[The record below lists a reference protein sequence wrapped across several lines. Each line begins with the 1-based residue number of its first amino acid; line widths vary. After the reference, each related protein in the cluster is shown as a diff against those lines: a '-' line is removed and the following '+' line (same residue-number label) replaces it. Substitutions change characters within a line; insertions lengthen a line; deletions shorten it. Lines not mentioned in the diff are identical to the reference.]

1 MKLRG
6 LLTLAMA
13 AQVVVTAAALFASYA
28 LAGSGVLEFG
38 VPQLV
43 ALLASAAVAILIAR
57 LCIRAIERSEAK
69 RAVAH
74 SAELA
79 RARSDSAQMTQ
90 AIIKTALDAFIQ
102 IDGSGTVLEWSFQAE
117 ALTGWTRQEALGADV
132 VDLIVAKPLRA
143 AFRQRMARL
152 VPELSDTPSGL
163 RFELTLVHRN
173 GDLILAEASSTVLR
187 LGERA
192 IVNTFVRDITQKR
205 AAEEQLVQSQKME
218 AVGQLTGGIAHE
230 FNNMLTVITGTIEIL
245 ADAVKDNPP
254 LATITKLISEAADRG
269 AALTSSLLSFARKQ
283 ALQPADI
290 DVNELLEE
298 LAKLLL
304 ATFDKKIE
312 IVTRLDGNVWLA
324 FADRGQLSSA
334 LLNLAINARDAMLDG
349 GRLTLTTR
357 NVVFGVREAV
367 AVGAGYAG
375 DYVEI
380 EIADTG
386 TGIPPATLE
395 RIFDPFFST
404 KEVGKGTG
412 LGLSMVFG
420 FVKQSGGGIKVT
432 SEEGRGT
439 VFTIYL
445 PKAEAS
451 ALRPTGYD
459 DRKIVG
465 GKETV
470 LCVEDD
476 HDVRQYVTVQLES
489 LGYKVIPAANATEA
503 LAIAADGRPF
513 DLLFTDIVMAGGMNG
528 RDLAEQMVAA
538 RPSLRVLFTSG
549 YAYDSLHVQGRA
561 TMGAPLLRKP
571 YRKAELASMLR
582 RCLDTAVDSAGDAIP
597 TPYSVQADVEGF
609 LRRQA
614 AKDNGTTRSRKQ

>member
-1 MKLRG
+1 MRPRG

-28 LAGSGVLEFG
+28 VSGPGFG
-38 VPQLV
+38 IAQVAALV
-43 ALLASAAVAILIAR
+43 ASAAVAVVLVR
-57 LCIRAIERSEAK
+57 LCTRAIETSEDR
-69 RAVAH
+69 RAATQ

-79 RARSDSAQMTQ
+79 QARSDSAQIMQ
-90 AIIKTALDAFIQ
+90 AVIKTALDAFIQ
-102 IDGSGTVLEWSFQAE
+102 IDDSGAVLEWSFQAE
-117 ALTGWTRQEALGADV
+117 ALTGWTRQEALGSDV
-132 VDLIVAKPLRA
+132 VDLLVAEPLRDG
-143 AFRQRMARL
+143 FRQRMARL
-152 VPELSDTPSGL
+152 VPELSGAPAGI

-173 GDLILAEASSTVLR
+173 GDRILAEASSTVLR
-187 LGERA
+187 LGGRV
-192 IVNTFVRDITQKR
+192 IVNTFVRDITRKR

-245 ADAVKDNPP
+245 ADAVRDNPP

-283 ALQPADI
+283 ALQPAEI
-290 DVNELLEE
+290 DVNQLLEE

-304 ATFDKKIE
+304 ATFDRKIE
-312 IVTRLDGNVWLA
+312 IVTRLDRNVWLA
-324 FADRGQLSSA
+324 YADRGQLSSA

-380 EIADTG
+380 EIADNG
-386 TGIPPATLE
+386 SGIPQAILE

-420 FVKQSGGGIKVT
+420 FIKQSGGGIKVA

-439 VFTIYL
+439 IFTLYL
-445 PKAEAS
+445 PKAEVS

-476 HDVRQYVTVQLES
+476 RDVRHYVTVQLEG

-503 LAIAADGRPF
+503 LAIAAEGTPF

-528 RDLAEQMVAA
+528 RELAEQMVAA

-549 YAYDSLHVQGRA
+549 YAYDSLHTQGRA

-571 YRKAELASMLR
+571 YRKAELARMLR

-597 TPYSVQADVEGF
+597 TPYSVQADVEAF

-614 AKDNGTTRSRKQ
+614 AEDDATRSRK

>member
-6 LLTLAMA
+6 LLTLAMVTQA
-13 AQVVVTAAALFASYA
+13 IVTAVALFASYA
-28 LAGSGVLEFG
+28 LTGPREFG
-38 VPQLV
+38 ILQLV
-43 ALLASAAVAILIAR
+43 ALLASAAIAVLLVR
-57 LCIRAIERSEAK
+57 LCTRAIESSEAQHDH
-69 RAVAH
+69 AQ

-90 AIIKTALDAFIQ
+90 AVIKTALDAFVQ
-102 IDGSGTVLEWSFQAE
+102 IDDSGTVLEWSFQAE

-143 AFRQRMARL
+143 AFKQRMARL

-163 RFELTLVHRN
+163 RFELTLIHRN
-173 GDLILAEASSTVLR
+173 GDRILAEASSTVLR
-187 LGERA
+187 LGGRA
-192 IVNTFVRDITQKR
+192 VVNTFVRDITQKR

-312 IVTRLDGNVWLA
+312 IVTRLDRNVWLA

-386 TGIPPATLE
+386 TGIPQAILE

-420 FVKQSGGGIKVT
+420 FVKQSGGGIKVA

-439 VFTIYL
+439 VFRIYL

-476 HDVRQYVTVQLES
+476 RDVRHYVTVQLES
-489 LGYKVIPAANATEA
+489 LGYTVIPAANATEA
-503 LAIAADGRPF
+503 LAIAAEGKPF

-528 RDLAEQMVAA
+528 RELAEQMAAA
-538 RPSLRVLFTSG
+538 RPSLRILFTSG
-549 YAYDSLHVQGRA
+549 YAYDSLHTQGRA

-571 YRKAELASMLR
+571 YRKAELARMLR

-597 TPYSVQADVEGF
+597 TPYSVQADVEAF
-609 LRRQA
+609 LRKQA
-614 AKDNGTTRSRKQ
+614 AEDSGARRPRK

>member
-13 AQVVVTAAALFASYA
+13 AQVVVTAAPLLASYA
-28 LAGSGVLEFG
+28 VTGTAGGFG
-38 VPQLV
+38 APQIV
-43 ALLASAAVAILIAR
+43 ALLASAVIAMLIAR
-57 LCIRAIERSEAK
+57 LCMRAIERAQHK
-69 RAVAH
+69 
-74 SAELA
+74 
-79 RARSDSAQMTQ
+79 RSDAALADQTKLIAESAQITQ
-90 AIIKTALDAFIQ
+90 AIIKTALDAFVQTDERGI
-102 IDGSGTVLEWSFQAE
+102 VLEWSFQAE
-117 ALTGWTRQEALGADV
+117 ALTGWTRNAAIGADV
-132 VDLIVAKPLRA
+132 VDLLVAEPLRA
-143 AFRQRMARL
+143 GFRQRMMRL
-152 VPELSDTPSGL
+152 LPELSHAPIGI
-163 RFELTLVHRN
+163 RFEASLLHRN
-173 GDLILAEASSTVLR
+173 GGEILIEASSTALH
-187 LGERA
+187 LGGRQ
-192 IVNTFVRDITQKR
+192 IINTFVKDVTQKR
-205 AAEEQLVQSQKME
+205 AAEEQLIQAQKME

-283 ALQPADI
+283 ALQPAEI

-312 IVTRLDGNVWLA
+312 IVTKLDANVWLA

-357 NVVFGVREAV
+357 KVVFGVREAV

-386 TGIPPATLE
+386 TGIPQAILE

-420 FVKQSGGGIKVT
+420 FVKQSGGGIKVAST
-432 SEEGRGT
+432 EGRGT
-439 VFTIYL
+439 TFTIYL
-445 PKAEAS
+445 PKAETS
-451 ALRPTGYD
+451 TLRPAGYD
-459 DRKIVG
+459 ERKIVG
-465 GKETV
+465 GQETI

-476 HDVRQYVTVQLES
+476 RDVRQYVAVQLES

-503 LAIAADGRPF
+503 LAIAAEGRAF
-513 DLLFTDIVMAGGMNG
+513 DLLFTDIVMAGGING
-528 RDLAEQMVAA
+528 RELAEQMVAA

-549 YAYDSLHVQGRA
+549 YAYDSQTQGRA
-561 TMGAPLLRKP
+561 TMSAPLLTKP
-571 YRKAELASMLR
+571 YRKAELARMLR
-582 RCLDTAVDSAGDAIP
+582 RSLDTAVDAAGDAIP

-609 LRRQA
+609 LRRQTA
-614 AKDNGTTRSRKQ
+614 EDGGTTRSRK

>member
-1 MKLRG
+1 MKLRR

-13 AQVVVTAAALFASYA
+13 AQVVVTSAALFASYA
-28 LAGSGVLEFG
+28 VTGSREFG
-38 VPQLV
+38 IAQLL
-43 ALLASAAVAILIAR
+43 ALLASAAVAVLLVR
-57 LCIRAIERSEAK
+57 FCTRTIERSEEQ
-69 RAVAH
+69 RAVTQ
-74 SAELA
+74 STELA
-79 RARSDSAQMTQ
+79 RARSDAAQMTQ

-102 IDGSGTVLEWSFQAE
+102 IDDTGTVLEWSFQAE

-132 VDLIVAKPLRA
+132 VDLIVAEPLRL

-163 RFELTLVHRN
+163 RFELALVHRN
-173 GDLILAEASSTVLR
+173 GDRILAEASSTVMR
-187 LGERA
+187 LAGRTL
-192 IVNTFVRDITQKR
+192 INTFVRDITQKR

-312 IVTRLDGNVWLA
+312 IVTRLDRNVWLA

-380 EIADTG
+380 EIADSG
-386 TGIPPATLE
+386 TGIPQAILE

-420 FVKQSGGGIKVT
+420 FVKQSGGGIKVS

-503 LAIAADGRPF
+503 LAIAAEGRPF

-528 RDLAEQMVAA
+528 RELAEQMVTARRPCEAA
-538 RPSLRVLFTSG
+538 EIAISL
-549 YAYDSLHVQGRA
+549 DSVIR
-561 TMGAPLLRKP
+561 
-571 YRKAELASMLR
+571 
-582 RCLDTAVDSAGDAIP
+582 
-597 TPYSVQADVEGF
+597 
-609 LRRQA
+609 
-614 AKDNGTTRSRKQ
+614 

>member
-13 AQVVVTAAALFASYA
+13 AQVIVTAAALLTSYA
-28 LAGSGVLEFG
+28 VTGAAGFG
-38 VPQLV
+38 PVQFI
-43 ALLASAAVAILIAR
+43 ALLASAAVAVLLAR
-57 LCIRAIERSEAK
+57 LCTRAIETAQQQRTA
-69 RAVAH
+69 AQL
-74 SAELA
+74 AEQA
-79 RARSDSAQMTQ
+79 QASAQMTQ
-90 AIIKTALDAFIQ
+90 AVIKTALDAFVQ
-102 IDGSGTVLEWSFQAE
+102 TDADGTVLEWSVQAE
-117 ALTGWTRQEALGADV
+117 ALTGWTRKEALGTDV
-132 VDLIVAKPLRA
+132 VNLLIAEPLRDG
-143 AFRQRMARL
+143 FRQRMMRL
-152 VPELSDTPSGL
+152 LPELSNTPTGI
-163 RFELTLVHRN
+163 RFEATLLHRE
-173 GDLILAEASSTVLR
+173 GEEILIEASSTALKIGGR
-187 LGERA
+187 T
-192 IVNTFVRDITQKR
+192 IINNFVKDVTRKR
-205 AAEEQLVQSQKME
+205 AAEEQLIQAQKME

-245 ADAVKDNPP
+245 AEAVKDNPP

-283 ALQPADI
+283 ALRPAEI

-304 ATFDKKIE
+304 ATFDRKIE

-324 FADRGQLSSA
+324 LVDRGQLSSA

-349 GRLTLTTR
+349 GKLTLTTR

-386 TGIPPATLE
+386 TGIPQALRE

-404 KEVGKGTG
+404 KDVGKGTG

-432 SEEGRGT
+432 SEEGSGT
-439 VFTIYL
+439 IFTIYL

-451 ALRPTGYD
+451 TLRPTGYD
-459 DRKIVG
+459 ERKIVG
-465 GKETV
+465 GTETI

-476 HDVRQYVTVQLES
+476 RDVRQYVTVQLES

-503 LAIAADGRPF
+503 LAIAAEGSPF
-513 DLLFTDIVMAGGMNG
+513 DLLFTDIVMAGGLNG
-528 RDLAEQMVAA
+528 RELAEQMVAA

-549 YAYDSLHVQGRA
+549 YAYDSLHAQGR
-561 TMGAPLLRKP
+561 TMGAPLLTKP
-571 YRKAELASMLR
+571 YRKAELARMLR
-582 RCLDTAVDSAGDAIP
+582 RSLDTAVDAAGDAIP

-609 LRRQA
+609 LRRQTS
-614 AKDNGTTRSRKQ
+614 DRDRR

>member
-13 AQVVVTAAALFASYA
+13 AQVVVTAAALLASYA
-28 LAGSGVLEFG
+28 VSGPGLG
-38 VPQLV
+38 IAQIV
-43 ALLASAAVAILIAR
+43 ALIASAAVAVL
-57 LCIRAIERSEAK
+57 
-69 RAVAH
+69 
-74 SAELA
+74 LA
-79 RARSDSAQMTQ
+79 RRCTRMIEASQEKRTAVQLAEQAQISAQVTQ
-90 AIIKTALDAFIQ
+90 AVIKTALDAFVQTDERGI
-102 IDGSGTVLEWSFQAE
+102 VLEWSFQAE
-117 ALTGWTRQEALGADV
+117 ALTGWTREEALGTDV
-132 VDLIVAKPLRA
+132 VNLLIAEPLRDG
-143 AFRQRMARL
+143 FRQRMMRL
-152 VPELSDTPSGL
+152 LPELSNTPIGI
-163 RFELTLVHRN
+163 RFEATLLHRE
-173 GDLILAEASSTVLR
+173 GDEILIEASSTALQIGGR
-187 LGERA
+187 T
-192 IVNTFVRDITQKR
+192 IINNFVKDVTQKR
-205 AAEEQLVQSQKME
+205 AAEEQLIQAQKME

-283 ALQPADI
+283 ALQPAEI

-312 IVTRLDGNVWLA
+312 IVTRLDRNAWLA

-349 GRLTLTTR
+349 GKLTLTTR

-375 DYVEI
+375 HYVEI
-380 EIADTG
+380 EIADNG
-386 TGIPPATLE
+386 TGIPQAILE

-404 KEVGKGTG
+404 KDVGKGTG

-420 FVKQSGGGIKVT
+420 FVKQSGGGIKV
-432 SEEGRGT
+432 SSAEGRGT
-439 VFTIYL
+439 TFNIYL
-445 PKAEAS
+445 PKAETS
-451 ALRPTGYD
+451 TLRPAGYD
-459 DRKIVG
+459 ERKVVG
-465 GKETV
+465 GTETI

-476 HDVRQYVTVQLES
+476 RDVRQFVTVQLES
-489 LGYKVIPAANATEA
+489 LGYKVIPAINAADA
-503 LAIAADGRPF
+503 LAIAAKGTPF
-513 DLLFTDIVMAGGMNG
+513 DLLFTDIVMAGALNG
-528 RDLAEQMVAA
+528 RELADQMVAA

-549 YAYDSLHVQGRA
+549 YAHDAPHGPGHA
-561 TMGAPLLRKP
+561 TMGAPLLTKP
-571 YRKAELASMLR
+571 YRKAELARMLR
-582 RCLDTAVDSAGDAIP
+582 RSLDTAVDSAGDPIP
-597 TPYSVQADVEGF
+597 TPYSVQAEVEAF

-614 AKDNGTTRSRKQ
+614 SEDDGATRSRK

>member
-13 AQVVVTAAALFASYA
+13 AQVIVTAVALLLSHAAS
-28 LAGSGVLEFG
+28 SEFG
-38 VPQLV
+38 MAQLV
-43 ALLASAAVAILIAR
+43 ALLVSAAVAVLLAR
-57 LCIRAIERSEAK
+57 LCAHTIATSQDK
-69 RAVAH
+69 RIAAQLAEQAPAH
-74 SAELA
+74 TH
-79 RARSDSAQMTQ
+79 SAQMTQ
-90 AIIKTALDAFIQ
+90 ALIKTALDAFVQTDETGI
-102 IDGSGTVLEWSFQAE
+102 VLEWSLQAE
-117 ALTGWTRQEALGADV
+117 ALTGWSRQEALGADV
-132 VDLIVAKPLRA
+132 VNLLVAEPLRA
-143 AFRQRMARL
+143 GFRQRMMRL
-152 VPELSDTPSGL
+152 LPELSDTPIGI
-163 RFELTLVHRN
+163 RFEASLLHRN
-173 GDLILAEASSTVLR
+173 GDEILIEASSTALR
-187 LGERA
+187 LGGRTL
-192 IVNTFVRDITQKR
+192 INNFVKDVTQKR
-205 AAEEQLVQSQKME
+205 AAEEQLIQSQKME

-283 ALQPADI
+283 ALQPAEIDI
-290 DVNELLEE
+290 NALLEE

-312 IVTRLDGNVWLA
+312 IVRKFDGNIWLA

-334 LLNLAINARDAMLDG
+334 LLNLAINARDAMPDG

-375 DYVEI
+375 DYIEI

-386 TGIPPATLE
+386 TGIPQAILE

-420 FVKQSGGGIKVT
+420 FVKQSGGGIKVK

-439 VFTIYL
+439 TFTIYL
-445 PKAEAS
+445 PKAETS
-451 ALRPTGYD
+451 TLRPAGYD
-459 DRKIVG
+459 ERKIVG
-465 GKETV
+465 GTETI

-476 HDVRQYVTVQLES
+476 RDVRHYVTVQLES
-489 LGYKVIPAANATEA
+489 LGYKVIPAANATDA
-503 LAIAADGRPF
+503 LAIAADGTPF
-513 DLLFTDIVMAGGMNG
+513 DLLFTDIVMAGGING
-528 RDLAEQMVAA
+528 RELAEQIVAA

-549 YAYDSLHVQGRA
+549 YAHDSQHAQGRA
-561 TMGAPLLRKP
+561 TMGPPLLAKP
-571 YRKAELASMLR
+571 YRKAELARMLR
-582 RCLDTAVDSAGDAIP
+582 RSLDTAVDAAGDPIP
-597 TPYSVQADVEGF
+597 TPYSVQAEVESF
-609 LRRQA
+609 LR
-614 AKDNGTTRSRKQ
+614 KQEADRDGR

>member
-6 LLTLAMA
+6 LLTLALA
-13 AQVVVTAAALFASYA
+13 AQVVVTAAVFLTSDLVTGTA
-28 LAGSGVLEFG
+28 EFG
-38 VPQLV
+38 TAQLI
-43 ALLASAAVAILIAR
+43 ALLASAAVAVLLAH
-57 LCIRAIERSEAK
+57 LCTRTIETWQQERT
-69 RAVAH
+69 
-74 SAELA
+74 AEQLA
-79 RARSDSAQMTQ
+79 EQAQASAQMMQ
-90 AIIKTALDAFIQ
+90 AVIKTALDAFIQ
-102 IDGSGTVLEWSFQAE
+102 IDESGAVLEWSFQAE

-132 VDLIVAKPLRA
+132 VDLVVAEPLRA

-152 VPELSDTPSGL
+152 VPELSDTPAGM
-163 RFELTLVHRN
+163 RFEVTLVHRN
-173 GDLILAEASSTVLR
+173 GERILAEAAGTVSR
-187 LGERA
+187 IGERS
-192 IVNTFVRDITQKR
+192 IINTFVRDITQKR
-205 AAEEQLVQSQKME
+205 AAEEQLIQSQKME

-283 ALQPADI
+283 ALQPAEI
-290 DVNELLEE
+290 DVNELIEE

-312 IVTRLDGNVWLA
+312 IATKLDRAVWLA
-324 FADRGQLSSA
+324 YADRGQLSSA

-349 GRLTLTTR
+349 GRLTLTTC
-357 NVVFGVREAV
+357 NVVFGVREAL

-375 DYVEI
+375 DYVGI
-380 EIADTG
+380 AIADTG
-386 TGIPPATLE
+386 TGIPQAILE

-404 KEVGKGTG
+404 KEIGKGTG

-420 FVKQSGGGIKVT
+420 FVKQSGGGIKVA

-439 VFTIYL
+439 IFTIYL
-445 PKAEAS
+445 PKAETS
-451 ALRPTGYD
+451 TLRPTGYD

-465 GKETV
+465 GKETI

-476 HDVRQYVTVQLES
+476 REVRHYVTVQLEG
-489 LGYKVIPAANATEA
+489 LGYKVIPAADATEA
-503 LAIAADGRPF
+503 LAIVAEGTPF
-513 DLLFTDIVMAGGMNG
+513 DLLFTDIVMAGSMNG
-528 RDLAEQMVAA
+528 RELAEQMVAA

-549 YAYDSLHVQGRA
+549 YAYDSLHAQGRA

-571 YRKAELASMLR
+571 YRKAELARLLR

-597 TPYSVQADVEGF
+597 TPYSVQADVEAF

-614 AKDNGTTRSRKQ
+614 AEDNGKTRSRK

>member
-6 LLTLAMA
+6 LLTLAMT
-13 AQVVVTAAALFASYA
+13 AQVVVTAAALLASQAVAGTGFGIAQIIA
-28 LAGSGVLEFG
+28 LAVSG
-38 VPQLV
+38 
-43 ALLASAAVAILIAR
+43 AVAVLLAR
-57 LCIRAIERSEAK
+57 LCMRAIETSQDK
-69 RAVAH
+69 RAAAQL
-74 SAELA
+74 AEQ
-79 RARSDSAQMTQ
+79 AQIGAQLTQ
-90 AIIKTALDAFIQ
+90 AVIKTALDAFVQ
-102 IDGSGTVLEWSFQAE
+102 TDERGTVLEWSQQAE
-117 ALTGWTRQEALGADV
+117 ALTGWTRKEALGSDV
-132 VDLIVAKPLRA
+132 VDLLIAEPLRDG
-143 AFRQRMARL
+143 FRQRMMRL
-152 VPELSDTPSGL
+152 LPELSDAPIGI
-163 RFELTLVHRN
+163 RFEASLVHRN
-173 GDLILAEASSTVLR
+173 GEAILIEASSTSLHLGGRR
-187 LGERA
+187 L
-192 IVNTFVRDITQKR
+192 INTFVKDVTRR
-205 AAEEQLVQSQKME
+205 HAAEEQLIQAQKME

-283 ALQPADI
+283 ALQPAEI

-312 IVTRLDGNVWLA
+312 IVTKLDAKAWLA
-324 FADRGQLSSA
+324 FADRGQLSAA
-334 LLNLAINARDAMLDG
+334 LLNLAINARDAMLAG

-357 NVVFGVREAV
+357 NVVFGVREAI

-386 TGIPPATLE
+386 SGIPPAILE

-404 KEVGKGTG
+404 KDVGKGTG

-420 FVKQSGGGIKVT
+420 FVKQSGGGIKVA

-439 VFTIYL
+439 TFTIYL
-445 PKAEAS
+445 PKAETS
-451 ALRPTGYD
+451 TLRPAGYD
-459 DRKIVG
+459 ERKIVG
-465 GKETV
+465 GQETI

-476 HDVRQYVTVQLES
+476 NDVRQYVTVQLES
-489 LGYKVIPAANATEA
+489 LGYKVIPAANAAEA
-503 LAIAADGRPF
+503 LAVAAEGKAF

-528 RDLAEQMVAA
+528 RELAEQMVAA

-549 YAYDSLHVQGRA
+549 YAYDSLHAQGRA
-561 TMGAPLLRKP
+561 TMDAPLLIKP
-571 YRKAELASMLR
+571 YRKAELARMLR
-582 RCLDTAVDSAGDAIP
+582 RSLDTAVDAAGDAIP
-597 TPYSVQADVEGF
+597 TPYSVQADLEGF
-609 LRRQA
+609 LRRQEA
-614 AKDNGTTRSRKQ
+614 EDNSTPRSRK

>member
-6 LLTLAMA
+6 LLTLAMVTQA
-13 AQVVVTAAALFASYA
+13 IVTAVALFASYA
-28 LAGSGVLEFG
+28 LTGPREFG
-38 VPQLV
+38 ILQLV
-43 ALLASAAVAILIAR
+43 ALLASAAIAVLLVG
-57 LCIRAIERSEAK
+57 LCTGAIERSEHA
-69 RAVAH
+69 RAVVH

-90 AIIKTALDAFIQ
+90 AVIKTALDAFIQ
-102 IDGSGTVLEWSFQAE
+102 IDDSGTVLEWSFQAE
-117 ALTGWTRQEALGADV
+117 ALTGWTRQEALGSDV

-143 AFRQRMARL
+143 AFKQRMARL

-163 RFELTLVHRN
+163 RFELTLIHRN
-173 GDLILAEASSTVLR
+173 GDRILAEASSTVLR
-187 LGERA
+187 LGGRA
-192 IVNTFVRDITQKR
+192 VVNTFVRDITQKR

-312 IVTRLDGNVWLA
+312 IVTRLDRNVWLA

-386 TGIPPATLE
+386 TGIPQAILE

-420 FVKQSGGGIKVT
+420 FVKQSGGGIKVA

-476 HDVRQYVTVQLES
+476 RDVRHYVTVQLES
-489 LGYKVIPAANATEA
+489 LGYTVIPAANATEA
-503 LAIAADGRPF
+503 LAIAAEGKPF

-528 RDLAEQMVAA
+528 RELAEQMAAA
-538 RPSLRVLFTSG
+538 RPSLRILFTSG
-549 YAYDSLHVQGRA
+549 YAYDSLHTQGRA

-571 YRKAELASMLR
+571 YRKAELARMLR

-597 TPYSVQADVEGF
+597 TPYSVQADVEAF
-609 LRRQA
+609 LRKQA
-614 AKDNGTTRSRKQ
+614 AEDGGARRPRK

>member
-6 LLTLAMA
+6 LLTLAMTV
-13 AQVVVTAAALFASYA
+13 QVIVTAAALLISHAVTGT
-28 LAGSGVLEFG
+28 AGFG
-38 VPQLV
+38 TAQLI
-43 ALLASAAVAILIAR
+43 ALLASAAVAVLLAQ
-57 LCIRAIERSEAK
+57 LCTRTIETSQDK
-69 RAVAH
+69 RTAAQSTAQAH
-74 SAELA
+74 
-79 RARSDSAQMTQ
+79 SDSAQMTQ
-90 AIIKTALDAFIQ
+90 AVIKTALDAFIQ
-102 IDGSGTVLEWSFQAE
+102 IDDSGAVLEWSFQAE

-132 VDLIVAKPLRA
+132 VDLIVAEPLRA

-152 VPELSDTPSGL
+152 VPELSDAPAGM
-163 RFELTLVHRN
+163 RFEVTLIHRN
-173 GDLILAEASSTVLR
+173 GERILTEASSTVLR

-192 IVNTFVRDITQKR
+192 VVNTFVRDITQRR

-283 ALQPADI
+283 ALQPAEI

-349 GRLTLTTR
+349 GKLTLTTR

-386 TGIPPATLE
+386 TGIPQAILE

-420 FVKQSGGGIKVT
+420 FVKQSGGGIKVS
-432 SEEGRGT
+432 SEEGSGT
-439 VFTIYL
+439 IFTIYL

-451 ALRPTGYD
+451 TLHPTGYD

-465 GKETV
+465 GQETV

-476 HDVRQYVTVQLES
+476 HDVRQYVTVQLEG
-489 LGYKVIPAANATEA
+489 LGYKVIPAANAAEA
-503 LAIAADGRPF
+503 LAIAAQGTPF

-528 RDLAEQMVAA
+528 RELAEQMVAA

-549 YAYDSLHVQGRA
+549 YAYDSLHAQGRA
-561 TMGAPLLRKP
+561 TLGAPLLRKP
-571 YRKAELASMLR
+571 YRKAELARMLR
-582 RCLDTAVDSAGDAIP
+582 RSLDTAVDSAGDAIP

-614 AKDNGTTRSRKQ
+614 AERDRR

>member
-13 AQVVVTAAALFASYA
+13 AQVVVTAVALLASYA
-28 LAGSGVLEFG
+28 MAGAGFG
-38 VPQLV
+38 IPQLV
-43 ALLASAAVAILIAR
+43 ALMASAAVAALMVR
-57 LCIRAIERSEAK
+57 LCTRAIETSEDK
-69 RAVAH
+69 RAAGR
-74 SAELA
+74 SAEDA
-79 RARSDSAQMTQ
+79 RARSDAAQMMQ
-90 AIIKTALDAFIQ
+90 AVIKTALDAFIQ
-102 IDGSGTVLEWSFQAE
+102 IDGSGAVLEWSFQAE
-117 ALTGWTRQEALGADV
+117 ALTGWTRKEALGADV
-132 VDLIVAKPLRA
+132 VDLIVAEPLRA

-152 VPELSDTPSGL
+152 VPELSDAPAGL
-163 RFELTLVHRN
+163 RFELTLIHRN
-173 GDLILAEASSTVLR
+173 GDQILAEASSTVLR
-187 LGERA
+187 LGERT

-245 ADAVKDNPP
+245 ADAVRDNPP

-283 ALQPADI
+283 ALQPAEI
-290 DVNELLEE
+290 DVNGLLEE

-312 IVTRLDGNVWLA
+312 IVTRLDANVWLA
-324 FADRGQLSSA
+324 YADRGQLSSA

-349 GRLTLTTR
+349 GKLTLTTR

-380 EIADTG
+380 EIADSG
-386 TGIPPATLE
+386 TGIPQAILE

-420 FVKQSGGGIKVT
+420 FVKQSGGGIKVA

-439 VFTIYL
+439 IFTIYL

-476 HDVRQYVTVQLES
+476 RDVRHYVTVQLES

-503 LAIAADGRPF
+503 LAIAAEGRPF

-528 RDLAEQMVAA
+528 RELAEQMVAA

-549 YAYDSLHVQGRA
+549 YAYDSLHAQGRA

-571 YRKAELASMLR
+571 YRKAELARMLR

-597 TPYSVQADVEGF
+597 TPYSVQADVEAF
-609 LRRQA
+609 LRKQA
-614 AKDNGTTRSRKQ
+614 AEDNGRTRPRK

>member
-1 MKLRG
+1 M
-6 LLTLAMA
+6 TL
-13 AQVVVTAAALFASYA
+13 QVIVTAAALLTSYA
-28 LAGSGVLEFG
+28 VTGTAGLGTAQLA
-38 VPQLV
+38 
-43 ALLASAAVAILIAR
+43 ALLTSAAVAVLLAR
-57 LCIRAIERSEAK
+57 LCARTIETSQQQRGAAPSTEPAQ
-69 RAVAH
+69 AV
-74 SAELA
+74 
-79 RARSDSAQMTQ
+79 SDSAQMTQ

-102 IDGSGTVLEWSFQAE
+102 IDESGAVLEWSFQAE
-117 ALTGWTRQEALGADV
+117 ALTGWTRKEALGADV
-132 VDLIVAKPLRA
+132 VDLLVAEPLRA
-143 AFRQRMARL
+143 SFRQRMARL
-152 VPELSDTPSGL
+152 VPELSDTPAGM
-163 RFELTLVHRN
+163 RFELTLIHRN
-173 GDLILAEASSTVLR
+173 GDRILAEASSTVLR
-187 LGERA
+187 LGERT
-192 IVNTFVRDITQKR
+192 IVNTFVRDITRKR
-205 AAEEQLVQSQKME
+205 AAEEQLIQAQKME

-245 ADAVKDNPP
+245 AEAVKDNPS
-254 LATITKLISEAADRG
+254 LATIAKLISEAADRG

-283 ALQPADI
+283 ALQPAEI
-290 DVNELLEE
+290 DVNELLED
-298 LAKLLL
+298 LAKLML
-304 ATFDKKIE
+304 ATFDKKIV
-312 IVTRLDGNVWLA
+312 IVTRLDRNVWLA

-349 GRLTLTTR
+349 GKLTLTTR

-386 TGIPPATLE
+386 AGIPQAILE

-420 FVKQSGGGIKVT
+420 FVKQSGGGIKVA

-439 VFTIYL
+439 IFTIYL

-451 ALRPTGYD
+451 TLRPTGYD
-459 DRKIVG
+459 DRKVVG
-465 GKETV
+465 GRETI

-476 HDVRQYVTVQLES
+476 RDVRHYVTVQLES
-489 LGYKVIPAANATEA
+489 LGYKVVPAANATEA
-503 LAIAADGRPF
+503 LAISAEGTPF
-513 DLLFTDIVMAGGMNG
+513 DLLFTDIVMAGGVNG
-528 RDLAEQMVAA
+528 RELAEQMVAA

-549 YAYDSLHVQGRA
+549 YAYDSLQAQGRA

-571 YRKAELASMLR
+571 YRKAELARMLR
-582 RCLDTAVDSAGDAIP
+582 RSLDTAVDSAGDAIP

-609 LRRQA
+609 LRKQA
-614 AKDNGTTRSRKQ
+614 AERDRR

>member
-6 LLTLAMA
+6 LLTLAMVTQA
-13 AQVVVTAAALFASYA
+13 IVTAVALVASYA
-28 LAGSGVLEFG
+28 LTGPREFG
-38 VPQLV
+38 ILQLV
-43 ALLASAAVAILIAR
+43 ALLASAAIAVLLLR
-57 LCIRAIERSEAK
+57 LCTSAIESSEHA

-90 AIIKTALDAFIQ
+90 AVIKTALDAFIQ
-102 IDGSGTVLEWSFQAE
+102 IDDSGTVLEWSFQAE

-132 VDLIVAKPLRA
+132 VDLVVAKPLRA
-143 AFRQRMARL
+143 AFKQRMARL

-163 RFELTLVHRN
+163 RFELTLIHRN
-173 GDLILAEASSTVLR
+173 GDRILAEASSTVLR
-187 LGERA
+187 LGGRA
-192 IVNTFVRDITQKR
+192 VVNTFVRDITQKR

-312 IVTRLDGNVWLA
+312 IVTRLDRNVWLA

-386 TGIPPATLE
+386 TGIPQAILE

-420 FVKQSGGGIKVT
+420 FVKQSGGGIKVA

-476 HDVRQYVTVQLES
+476 RDVRHYVTVQLES
-489 LGYKVIPAANATEA
+489 LGYTVIPAANATEA
-503 LAIAADGRPF
+503 LAIAAEGKPF

-528 RDLAEQMVAA
+528 RELAEQMAAA
-538 RPSLRVLFTSG
+538 RPSLRILFTSG
-549 YAYDSLHVQGRA
+549 YAYDSLHTQGRA

-571 YRKAELASMLR
+571 YRKAELARMLR

-597 TPYSVQADVEGF
+597 TPYSVQADVEAF
-609 LRRQA
+609 LRKQA
-614 AKDNGTTRSRKQ
+614 AEDSGARRPRK

>member
-1 MKLRG
+1 MRPRG

-28 LAGSGVLEFG
+28 VSGPGFG
-38 VPQLV
+38 IAQV
-43 ALLASAAVAILIAR
+43 AALIASAAVAVVLVR
-57 LCIRAIERSEAK
+57 LCTRAIETSEDR
-69 RAVAH
+69 RAATQ

-79 RARSDSAQMTQ
+79 QARSDSAQMMQ
-90 AIIKTALDAFIQ
+90 AVIKTALDAFIQ
-102 IDGSGTVLEWSFQAE
+102 IDDSGAVLEWSFQAE
-117 ALTGWTRQEALGADV
+117 ALTGWTRQEALGSDV
-132 VDLIVAKPLRA
+132 VDLLVAEPLRDG
-143 AFRQRMARL
+143 FRQRMARL
-152 VPELSDTPSGL
+152 VPELSGAPAGI

-173 GDLILAEASSTVLR
+173 GDRILAEASSTVLR
-187 LGERA
+187 LGGRV
-192 IVNTFVRDITQKR
+192 IVNTFVRDITRKR

-245 ADAVKDNPP
+245 ADAVRDNPP

-283 ALQPADI
+283 ALQPAEI
-290 DVNELLEE
+290 DVNQLLEE

-312 IVTRLDGNVWLA
+312 IVTRLDRNAWLA
-324 FADRGQLSSA
+324 YADRGQLSSA

-380 EIADTG
+380 EIADDG
-386 TGIPPATLE
+386 SGIPQAILE

-420 FVKQSGGGIKVT
+420 FVKQSGGGIKVA

-439 VFTIYL
+439 IFTLYL
-445 PKAEAS
+445 PKAEVS

-476 HDVRQYVTVQLES
+476 RDVRHYVTVQLEG

-503 LAIAADGRPF
+503 LAIAAEGTPF

-528 RDLAEQMVAA
+528 RELAEQMVAA

-549 YAYDSLHVQGRA
+549 YAYDSLHTQGRA

-571 YRKAELASMLR
+571 YRKAELARMLR

-597 TPYSVQADVEGF
+597 TPYSVQADVEAF

-614 AKDNGTTRSRKQ
+614 AEDDATRSRK

>member
-13 AQVVVTAAALFASYA
+13 AQVVVTAAALLVSYA
-28 LAGSGVLEFG
+28 VTGQPWFG
-38 VPQLV
+38 IAQII
-43 ALLASAAVAILIAR
+43 ALLASGAVAVLIAR
-57 LCIRAIERSEAK
+57 LCTRMIEAAQDK
-69 RAVAH
+69 RTAAQL
-74 SAELA
+74 AEQA
-79 RARSDSAQMTQ
+79 QSSAQMTQ
-90 AIIKTALDAFIQ
+90 AVIKTALDAFVQTDANGI
-102 IDGSGTVLEWSFQAE
+102 ILEWSVQAE
-117 ALTGWTRQEALGADV
+117 ALTGWTRKEALGADV
-132 VDLIVAKPLRA
+132 VSLLIAEPLRDG
-143 AFRQRMARL
+143 FRQRMTRL
-152 VPELSDTPSGL
+152 LPELSNAPIGI
-163 RFELTLVHRN
+163 RFEATLLHRE
-173 GDLILAEASSTVLR
+173 GDEILIEASSTTLQ
-187 LGERA
+187 LGGRTV
-192 IVNTFVRDITQKR
+192 INNFVKDVTQKR
-205 AAEEQLVQSQKME
+205 AAEEQLIQAQKME

-245 ADAVKDNPP
+245 AEAVKDNTP

-290 DVNELLEE
+290 DVNDLLEE

-312 IVTRLDGNVWLA
+312 IVRRLDGTIWLA

-334 LLNLAINARDAMLDG
+334 LLNLAINARDAMPDG

-380 EIADTG
+380 QIADTG
-386 TGIPPATLE
+386 MGIPRAILE

-420 FVKQSGGGIKVT
+420 FVKQSGGGIKVE
-432 SEEGRGT
+432 SAEGSGT
-439 VFTIYL
+439 TFTIYL
-445 PKAEAS
+445 PKAETS

-459 DRKIVG
+459 ERKIVG
-465 GKETV
+465 GTETI

-476 HDVRQYVTVQLES
+476 RDVRHYVTVQLES
-489 LGYKVIPAANATEA
+489 LGYKVIPAANASDA
-503 LAIAADGRPF
+503 LAIAAQGTPF
-513 DLLFTDIVMAGGMNG
+513 DLLFTDIVMAGALNG
-528 RDLAEQMVAA
+528 RELADEMVAA

-549 YAYDSLHVQGRA
+549 YAHDAPHGPGHA
-561 TMGAPLLRKP
+561 TRGAPLLTKP
-571 YRKAELASMLR
+571 YRKAELARMLR
-582 RCLDTAVDSAGDAIP
+582 RSLDTAVDAAGDPIP
-597 TPYSVQADVEGF
+597 TPYSVQAEVEGF
-609 LRRQA
+609 LRKNASDR
-614 AKDNGTTRSRKQ
+614 DG

>member
-1 MKLRG
+1 MKLRP

-13 AQVVVTAAALFASYA
+13 AQVAVTAAALLASYA
-28 LAGSGVLEFG
+28 ATGTGFG
-38 VPQLV
+38 FAQVV
-43 ALLASAAVAILIAR
+43 ALLASGAVAVLLAR
-57 LCIRAIERSEAK
+57 LCTRAIETAQDK
-69 RAVAH
+69 RAAAQL
-74 SAELA
+74 AEQA
-79 RARSDSAQMTQ
+79 QASAQMTQ
-90 AIIKTALDAFIQ
+90 AVIKTALDAFVQTDANGI
-102 IDGSGTVLEWSFQAE
+102 VLEWSVQAE
-117 ALTGWTRQEALGADV
+117 ALTGWTRKEALGADV
-132 VDLIVAKPLRA
+132 VNLLIAEPLRDG
-143 AFRQRMARL
+143 FRQRMMRL
-152 VPELSDTPSGL
+152 LPELSDTPIGI
-163 RFELTLVHRN
+163 RFEATLLHRN
-173 GDLILAEASSTVLR
+173 GDQILIEASSTALQ
-187 LGERA
+187 LGGRT
-192 IVNTFVRDITQKR
+192 IINNFVKDVTQKR
-205 AAEEQLVQSQKME
+205 AAEEQLIQAQKME

-245 ADAVKDNPP
+245 ADAVKDDPP

-283 ALQPADI
+283 ALQPAEI

-298 LAKLLL
+298 VAKLLL

-312 IVTRLDGNVWLA
+312 IVSRLDRNVWLA
-324 FADRGQLSSA
+324 FADRGQLSAA

-349 GRLTLTTR
+349 GKLTLTTR

-386 TGIPPATLE
+386 TGISQAILE

-404 KEVGKGTG
+404 KDVGKGTG

-439 VFTIYL
+439 IFTIYL
-445 PKAEAS
+445 PKAETS
-451 ALRPTGYD
+451 TLRPAGYD
-459 DRKIVG
+459 ERKVVG
-465 GKETV
+465 GTETI

-476 HDVRQYVTVQLES
+476 RDVRQYVTVQLES
-489 LGYKVIPAANATEA
+489 LGYKVISAANATEA
-503 LAIAADGRPF
+503 LAIVADGTPF
-513 DLLFTDIVMAGGMNG
+513 DLLFTDIVMTGGVNG
-528 RDLAEQMVAA
+528 RELAEQMVAA

-549 YAYDSLHVQGRA
+549 YAYDSLHAQGRA
-561 TMGAPLLRKP
+561 TMGAPLLAKP
-571 YRKAELASMLR
+571 YRKAELARMLR
-582 RCLDTAVDSAGDAIP
+582 RSLDTAVDAAGDPIP

-614 AKDNGTTRSRKQ
+614 AEDSGTTRSRK

>member
-1 MKLRG
+1 
-6 LLTLAMA
+6 
-13 AQVVVTAAALFASYA
+13 
-28 LAGSGVLEFG
+28 
-38 VPQLV
+38 
-43 ALLASAAVAILIAR
+43 
-57 LCIRAIERSEAK
+57 
-69 RAVAH
+69 
-74 SAELA
+74 
-79 RARSDSAQMTQ
+79 
-90 AIIKTALDAFIQ
+90 
-102 IDGSGTVLEWSFQAE
+102 
-117 ALTGWTRQEALGADV
+117 
-132 VDLIVAKPLRA
+132 
-143 AFRQRMARL
+143 
-152 VPELSDTPSGL
+152 
-163 RFELTLVHRN
+163 
-173 GDLILAEASSTVLR
+173 
-187 LGERA
+187 
-192 IVNTFVRDITQKR
+192 
-205 AAEEQLVQSQKME
+205 ME

-312 IVTRLDGNVWLA
+312 IVKRLDGTIWLA

-334 LLNLAINARDAMLDG
+334 LLNLAINARDAMPEG

-380 EIADTG
+380 QIADTG
-386 TGIPPATLE
+386 TGIPQAILE

-420 FVKQSGGGIKVT
+420 FVKQSGGGIKVK

-439 VFTIYL
+439 TFTIYL
-445 PKAEAS
+445 PKAETS
-451 ALRPTGYD
+451 VLRPTGYD
-459 DRKIVG
+459 ERKIVG
-465 GKETV
+465 GTETI

-476 HDVRQYVTVQLES
+476 RDVRHYVTVQLES
-489 LGYKVIPAANATEA
+489 LGYKVIPAANASDA
-503 LAIAADGRPF
+503 LAIAAQGTPF
-513 DLLFTDIVMAGGMNG
+513 DLLFTDIVMAGALNG
-528 RDLAEQMVAA
+528 RELADEMVAA

-549 YAYDSLHVQGRA
+549 YAHDAPHGLGQA
-561 TMGAPLLRKP
+561 TMGAPLLTKP
-571 YRKAELASMLR
+571 YRKAELARMLR
-582 RCLDTAVDSAGDAIP
+582 RSLDTAVDAAGDPIP
-597 TPYSVQADVEGF
+597 TPYSVQAEVESF
-609 LRRQA
+609 LR
-614 AKDNGTTRSRKQ
+614 KQSSDGDG

>member
-1 MKLRG
+1 MKLRR
-6 LLTLAMA
+6 LLTLALA
-13 AQVVVTAAALFASYA
+13 AQAIMTAAAFLASS
-28 LAGSGVLEFG
+28 LATGSAEFG
-38 VPQLV
+38 TAQLL
-43 ALLASAAVAILIAR
+43 ALLVSAAVAVLLVL
-57 LCIRAIERSEAK
+57 LCARAIETSREI
-69 RAVAH
+69 RT
-74 SAELA
+74 AELLA
-79 RARSDSAQMTQ
+79 GQAQTNTHMMQ
-90 AIIKTALDAFIQ
+90 AVIKTALDAYIQ
-102 IDGSGTVLEWSFQAE
+102 IDESGTVLEWSFQAE
-117 ALTGWTRQEALGADV
+117 ALTGWTRQEARGADV
-132 VDLIVAKPLRA
+132 VDLLVAEPLRA
-143 AFRQRMARL
+143 GFRQRMARL
-152 VPELSDTPSGL
+152 VPELSAAPAGM
-163 RFELTLVHRN
+163 RFEVTLVHRN
-173 GDLILAEASSTVLR
+173 GENILVEASSTVLR
-187 LGERA
+187 IEERS
-192 IVNTFVRDITQKR
+192 IINTFVRDITQTR
-205 AAEEQLVQSQKME
+205 AAEEQLIQSQKMD

-283 ALQPADI
+283 ALQPAEI
-290 DVNELLEE
+290 DVNELIEE

-312 IVTRLDGNVWLA
+312 IVTKLGGNVWLA
-324 FADRGQLSSA
+324 YADRGQLSSA

-357 NVVFGVREAV
+357 NVVFGVREAL

-386 TGIPPATLE
+386 TGIPQAILE

-420 FVKQSGGGIKVT
+420 FVKQSGGGIKVA

-439 VFTIYL
+439 IFTIYL

-451 ALRPTGYD
+451 TLRPTGYD

-465 GKETV
+465 GTETI

-476 HDVRQYVTVQLES
+476 REVRHYVTVQLEG
-489 LGYKVIPAANATEA
+489 LGYKVIPAADATEA
-503 LAIAADGRPF
+503 LAIAAEGTPF
-513 DLLFTDIVMAGGMNG
+513 DLLFTDIVMAGSMNG
-528 RDLAEQMVAA
+528 RELAEQMVAA

-549 YAYDSLHVQGRA
+549 YAYDSLHTQGRA

-571 YRKAELASMLR
+571 YRKAELARLLR
-582 RCLDTAVDSAGDAIP
+582 RSLDTAVDSAGDAIP
-597 TPYSVQADVEGF
+597 TPYSVQADVEAF

-614 AKDNGTTRSRKQ
+614 AEDSGTTRSRK

>member
-1 MKLRG
+1 MKLRP

-13 AQVVVTAAALFASYA
+13 AQVAVTAAALLASYA
-28 LAGSGVLEFG
+28 ATGTWFG
-38 VPQLV
+38 FAQAV
-43 ALLASAAVAILIAR
+43 ALLASGAVAVLLAR
-57 LCIRAIERSEAK
+57 LCTRAIETAQDK
-69 RAVAH
+69 RAAAQL
-74 SAELA
+74 AEQA
-79 RARSDSAQMTQ
+79 QASAQMTQ
-90 AIIKTALDAFIQ
+90 AVIKTALDAFVQTDANGI
-102 IDGSGTVLEWSFQAE
+102 VLEWSVQAE
-117 ALTGWTRQEALGADV
+117 ALTGWTRKEALGADV
-132 VDLIVAKPLRA
+132 VNLLIAEPLRDG
-143 AFRQRMARL
+143 FRQRMMRL
-152 VPELSDTPSGL
+152 LPELSDTPIGI
-163 RFELTLVHRN
+163 RFEATLLHRN
-173 GDLILAEASSTVLR
+173 GDQILIEASSTALQ
-187 LGERA
+187 LGGRT
-192 IVNTFVRDITQKR
+192 IINNFVKDVTQKR
-205 AAEEQLVQSQKME
+205 AAEEQLIQAQKME

-283 ALQPADI
+283 ALQPAEI

-298 LAKLLL
+298 VAKLLL

-312 IVTRLDGNVWLA
+312 IISRPDRNVWLA
-324 FADRGQLSSA
+324 FADRGQLSAA

-349 GRLTLTTR
+349 GKLTLTTR
-357 NVVFGVREAV
+357 RVVFGVREAV

-386 TGIPPATLE
+386 TGIPQAILE

-404 KEVGKGTG
+404 KDVGKGTG

-439 VFTIYL
+439 IFTIYL
-445 PKAEAS
+445 PKAETS
-451 ALRPTGYD
+451 TLRPAGYD
-459 DRKIVG
+459 ERKVVG
-465 GKETV
+465 GTETI

-476 HDVRQYVTVQLES
+476 RDVRQYVTVQLES
-489 LGYKVIPAANATEA
+489 LGYKVISAANATEA
-503 LAIAADGRPF
+503 LAIVAEGTPF
-513 DLLFTDIVMAGGMNG
+513 DLLFTDIVMAGGVNG
-528 RDLAEQMVAA
+528 RELAEQMVAA

-549 YAYDSLHVQGRA
+549 YAYDSLHAQGRA
-561 TMGAPLLRKP
+561 TMGAPLLAKP
-571 YRKAELASMLR
+571 YRKAELARMLR
-582 RCLDTAVDSAGDAIP
+582 RSLDTAVDAAGDPIP

-614 AKDNGTTRSRKQ
+614 AEDNGTTRSRK

>member
-1 MKLRG
+1 MRPRG

-13 AQVVVTAAALFASYA
+13 TQVVVTAAALFASYA
-28 LAGSGVLEFG
+28 VSGPGFG
-38 VPQLV
+38 IAQV
-43 ALLASAAVAILIAR
+43 AALIASAAVAVVLVR
-57 LCIRAIERSEAK
+57 LCTRAIETSEDR
-69 RAVAH
+69 RAATQ

-79 RARSDSAQMTQ
+79 QARSDSAQMMQ
-90 AIIKTALDAFIQ
+90 AVIKTALDAFIQ
-102 IDGSGTVLEWSFQAE
+102 IDDSGAVLEWSFQAE
-117 ALTGWTRQEALGADV
+117 ALTGWTRQEALGSDV
-132 VDLIVAKPLRA
+132 VDLLVAEPLRDG
-143 AFRQRMARL
+143 FRQRMARL
-152 VPELSDTPSGL
+152 VPELSGAPAGI

-173 GDLILAEASSTVLR
+173 GDRILAEASSTVLR
-187 LGERA
+187 LGGRV
-192 IVNTFVRDITQKR
+192 IVNTFVRDITRKR

-245 ADAVKDNPP
+245 ADAVRDNPP

-283 ALQPADI
+283 ALQPAEI
-290 DVNELLEE
+290 DVNQLLEE

-312 IVTRLDGNVWLA
+312 IVTRLDRNVWLA
-324 FADRGQLSSA
+324 YADRGQLSSA

-380 EIADTG
+380 EIADDG
-386 TGIPPATLE
+386 SGIPQAILE

-420 FVKQSGGGIKVT
+420 FVKQSGGGIKVA

-439 VFTIYL
+439 IFTLYL
-445 PKAEAS
+445 PKAEVS

-476 HDVRQYVTVQLES
+476 RDVRHYVTVQLEG

-503 LAIAADGRPF
+503 LAIAAEGTPF

-528 RDLAEQMVAA
+528 RELAEQMVAA

-549 YAYDSLHVQGRA
+549 YAYDSLHTQGRA

-571 YRKAELASMLR
+571 YRKAELARMLR

-597 TPYSVQADVEGF
+597 TPYSVQADVEAF

-614 AKDNGTTRSRKQ
+614 AEDDATRSRK

>member
-13 AQVVVTAAALFASYA
+13 AQVVVTAAALLVSYA
-28 LAGSGVLEFG
+28 VTGPGFG
-38 VPQLV
+38 IAQII
-43 ALLASAAVAILIAR
+43 ALLASGAVAMLIAR
-57 LCIRAIERSEAK
+57 LCTRTIETAQDK
-69 RAVAH
+69 HTAAQL
-74 SAELA
+74 AEQA
-79 RARSDSAQMTQ
+79 QSNAQMTQ
-90 AIIKTALDAFIQ
+90 AVIKTALDAFVQTDANGI
-102 IDGSGTVLEWSFQAE
+102 ILEWSVQTE
-117 ALTGWTRQEALGADV
+117 ALTGWTRKEALGADV
-132 VDLIVAKPLRA
+132 VNLLIAEPLRDG
-143 AFRQRMARL
+143 FRQRMMRL
-152 VPELSDTPSGL
+152 LPELANTPIGI
-163 RFELTLVHRN
+163 RFEATLLHRE
-173 GDLILAEASSTVLR
+173 GDEILIEASSSTLQLGGRTV
-187 LGERA
+187 
-192 IVNTFVRDITQKR
+192 INNFVKDVTQKR
-205 AAEEQLVQSQKME
+205 AAEEQLIQAQKME

-290 DVNELLEE
+290 DVNDLLEE
-298 LAKLLL
+298 LAKLML

-312 IVTRLDGNVWLA
+312 IVKRLDGTIWLA

-334 LLNLAINARDAMLDG
+334 LLNLAINARDAMPEG

-380 EIADTG
+380 RIADTG
-386 TGIPPATLE
+386 TGIPQAILE

-420 FVKQSGGGIKVT
+420 FIKQSGGGIKVK

-439 VFTIYL
+439 TFTIYL
-445 PKAEAS
+445 PKAETS
-451 ALRPTGYD
+451 VLRPTGCD
-459 DRKIVG
+459 ERKIVG
-465 GKETV
+465 GTETI

-476 HDVRQYVTVQLES
+476 RDVRHYVTVQLES
-489 LGYKVIPAANATEA
+489 LGYKVIPATNASDA
-503 LAIAADGRPF
+503 LAIAAQGTPF
-513 DLLFTDIVMAGGMNG
+513 DLLFTDIVMAGALNG
-528 RDLAEQMVAA
+528 RELADEMVAA

-549 YAYDSLHVQGRA
+549 YAHDAPHGLGQA
-561 TMGAPLLRKP
+561 TMGAPLLTKP
-571 YRKAELASMLR
+571 YRKAELARMLR
-582 RCLDTAVDSAGDAIP
+582 RSLDTAVDAAGDPIP
-597 TPYSVQADVEGF
+597 TPYSVQAEVEGF
-609 LRRQA
+609 LRKQET
-614 AKDNGTTRSRKQ
+614 DDSSTRSRK

>member
-28 LAGSGVLEFG
+28 VTGPREFG
-38 VPQLV
+38 IAQLV
-43 ALLASAAVAILIAR
+43 ALLASTAVAVLLVRI
-57 LCIRAIERSEAK
+57 CTRAIERSEEK
-69 RAVAH
+69 RAVTQ

-90 AIIKTALDAFIQ
+90 AVIKTALDAFIQ

-117 ALTGWTRQEALGADV
+117 ALTGWTRKEALGADV

-163 RFELTLVHRN
+163 RFELTLIHRN
-173 GDLILAEASSTVLR
+173 GEVILAEASSTVLR

-245 ADAVKDNPP
+245 AEAVKDTPP

-283 ALQPADI
+283 ALQPAEI

-298 LAKLLL
+298 LTKLLL

-349 GRLTLTTR
+349 GRLMLTTR
-357 NVVFGVREAV
+357 NVVFGVREAI

-386 TGIPPATLE
+386 TGIPQAILE

-451 ALRPTGYD
+451 ALRPAGYD

-476 HDVRQYVTVQLES
+476 HDARQYVTVQLES

-503 LAIAADGRPF
+503 LAIAADGRSF

-528 RDLAEQMVAA
+528 RELAEQMVAT

-571 YRKAELASMLR
+571 YRKAELARMLR

-614 AKDNGTTRSRKQ
+614 AKDNGTTRSRK

>member
-1 MKLRG
+1 MRPRG

-28 LAGSGVLEFG
+28 VSGPGFG
-38 VPQLV
+38 IAQV
-43 ALLASAAVAILIAR
+43 AAFIASAAVAIVLVR
-57 LCIRAIERSEAK
+57 LCIRAIERSEDK
-69 RAVAH
+69 RAATQ

-79 RARSDSAQMTQ
+79 QARSDTAQMMQ
-90 AIIKTALDAFIQ
+90 AVIKTALDAFIQ
-102 IDGSGTVLEWSFQAE
+102 IDDSGAVLEWSFQAE

-132 VDLIVAKPLRA
+132 VDLIVAGPLRPA
-143 AFRQRMARL
+143 LRQRMARL
-152 VPELSDTPSGL
+152 VPELSDAPSGL
-163 RFELTLVHRN
+163 RFELNLIHRN
-173 GDLILAEASSTVLR
+173 GDQILAEASSTVLR
-187 LGERA
+187 LGGRV
-192 IVNTFVRDITQKR
+192 IVNTFVRDITRKR

-245 ADAVKDNPP
+245 ADAVRDNPP

-283 ALQPADI
+283 ALQPAEI
-290 DVNELLEE
+290 DVNQLLEE

-312 IVTRLDGNVWLA
+312 IVTRLDRNVWLA
-324 FADRGQLSSA
+324 YADRGQLSSA

-349 GRLTLTTR
+349 GRLTFTTR

-380 EIADTG
+380 EIADSG
-386 TGIPPATLE
+386 SGIPQTILE

-420 FVKQSGGGIKVT
+420 FVKQSGGGIKVA

-439 VFTIYL
+439 IFTLYL
-445 PKAEAS
+445 PKAEVS

-476 HDVRQYVTVQLES
+476 RDVRNYVMVQLEG

-503 LAIAADGRPF
+503 LAIAAEGTPF

-528 RDLAEQMVAA
+528 RELAEQMVAT

-549 YAYDSLHVQGRA
+549 YAYDSLHTQGRA

-571 YRKAELASMLR
+571 YRKAELARMLR

-597 TPYSVQADVEGF
+597 TPYSVQADVEAF

-614 AKDNGTTRSRKQ
+614 AEDDGTRKPRKT

>member
-6 LLTLAMA
+6 LLTLALA
-13 AQVVVTAAALFASYA
+13 AQAIVTAAALFAAYA
-28 LAGSGVLEFG
+28 VTGNDTREFG
-38 VPQLV
+38 IPQLV
-43 ALLASAAVAILIAR
+43 ALMASAAAAVLIVR
-57 LCIRAIERSEAK
+57 LCTRTIETWQEK
-69 RAVAH
+69 RAAAQ

-79 RARSDSAQMTQ
+79 RAGSDSAQVMQ
-90 AIIKTALDAFIQ
+90 AVIKTALDAFIQ
-102 IDGSGTVLEWSFQAE
+102 IDDSGAVLEWSFQAE
-117 ALTGWTRQEALGADV
+117 ALTGWTRKEALGADV
-132 VDLIVAKPLRA
+132 VDLIVAEPLRA

-152 VPELSDTPSGL
+152 VPELSNTPAGM
-163 RFELTLVHRN
+163 RFELTLIHRN
-173 GDLILAEASSTVLR
+173 GERILAEASSTVLR
-187 LGERA
+187 LGGRA

-205 AAEEQLVQSQKME
+205 ASEEQLVQSQKME

-283 ALQPADI
+283 ALQPAEI

-298 LAKLLL
+298 LTKLLL

-312 IVTRLDGNVWLA
+312 IVTRLGGNVWLA
-324 FADRGQLSSA
+324 FADRSQLSSA

-386 TGIPPATLE
+386 TGIPQAILE

-420 FVKQSGGGIKVT
+420 FVKQSGGGIKVA

-439 VFTIYL
+439 IFTAYL

-451 ALRPTGYD
+451 TLRPTGYD

-465 GKETV
+465 GQETV

-476 HDVRQYVTVQLES
+476 RDVRHYVTVQLEA

-503 LAIAADGRPF
+503 LAISAEGRPF

-528 RDLAEQMVAA
+528 RELAEQMVAA

-549 YAYDSLHVQGRA
+549 YAYDSLHAQGRA

-571 YRKAELASMLR
+571 YRKAELARMLR

-597 TPYSVQADVEGF
+597 TPYSVQADVEAF

-614 AKDNGTTRSRKQ
+614 AEDSGTRKPRK

>member
-6 LLTLAMA
+6 LLTLAIA
-13 AQVVVTAAALFASYA
+13 AQAIVTAVALVASYA
-28 LAGSGVLEFG
+28 VTSAFG
-38 VPQLV
+38 MAQIV
-43 ALLASAAVAILIAR
+43 ALLASAVVAMVVAR
-57 LCIRAIERSEAK
+57 LCAGSIEIAQDK
-69 RAVAH
+69 RAA
-74 SAELA
+74 ALAAGYAQA
-79 RARSDSAQMTQ
+79 RADGAQMTQ
-90 AIIKTALDAFIQ
+90 AVIKTALDAFVQTDETGI
-102 IDGSGTVLEWSFQAE
+102 VLEWSLQAE
-117 ALTGWTRQEALGADV
+117 ALTGWSRQEALGADV
-132 VDLIVAKPLRA
+132 VELLIAEPLRDG
-143 AFRQRMARL
+143 FRQRMMRL
-152 VPELSDTPSGL
+152 LPELSDTPIGI
-163 RFELTLVHRN
+163 RFEASLLHRN
-173 GDLILAEASSTVLR
+173 GDEILIEASSTALR
-187 LGERA
+187 LGGRT
-192 IVNTFVRDITQKR
+192 IINNFVKDVTQKR
-205 AAEEQLVQSQKME
+205 ASEEQLIQAQKME

-283 ALQPADI
+283 ALQPAEI
-290 DVNELLEE
+290 GVNELLEE

-312 IVTRLDGNVWLA
+312 IVTRLDGKIWLA

-380 EIADTG
+380 EIADNG
-386 TGIPPATLE
+386 TGMPQAILE

-420 FVKQSGGGIKVT
+420 FVKQSGGGIKVN
-432 SEEGRGT
+432 SAEGRGT
-439 VFTIYL
+439 TFTIYL
-445 PKAEAS
+445 PKAETS
-451 ALRPTGYD
+451 TLRPAGYD
-459 DRKIVG
+459 ERKVVG
-465 GKETV
+465 GTETI

-476 HDVRQYVTVQLES
+476 RDVRHYVTVQLES
-489 LGYKVIPAANATEA
+489 LGYRVVPAANATEA
-503 LAIAADGRPF
+503 LAIAAEGTPF
-513 DLLFTDIVMAGGMNG
+513 DLLFTDIVMAGSLNG
-528 RDLAEQMVAA
+528 RELAEQMVAA

-549 YAYDSLHVQGRA
+549 YAYDSHAQGRA
-561 TMGAPLLRKP
+561 TMSAPLLAKP
-571 YRKAELASMLR
+571 YRKAELARMLR
-582 RCLDTAVDSAGDAIP
+582 RSLDTAVDAAGDPIP
-597 TPYSVQADVEGF
+597 TPYSVQAEVEAF
-609 LRRQA
+609 LRQQGSDHDGR
-614 AKDNGTTRSRKQ
+614 